1 MKIFNYQKIDKEKY
15 LGNKPFSHIEID
27 NCWNEDLLKEC
38 GKDIYQFDKW
48 DRYALYLSSLL
59 SKSSMCVMSYLLANL
74 SSVLLITML
83 KNTQHNPQISIK
95 I

>member
-48 DRYALYLSSLL
+48 CS
-59 SKSSMCVMSYLLANL
+59 
-74 SSVLLITML
+74 
-83 KNTQHNPQISIK
+83 
-95 I
+95 

>member
-27 NCWNEDLLKEC
+27 NYWNEDLLKEC

-48 DRYALYLSSLL
+48 DGE
-59 SKSSMCVMSYLLANL
+59 
-74 SSVLLITML
+74 
-83 KNTQHNPQISIK
+83 KNFYGSIK
-95 I
+95 KRY